1 MACFSYLIA
10 WLLPSWQASYSHVLH
25 ATFMER
31 MLSIFFWF
39 LSLIAC
45 ILLEIYMVPT
55 GVLTTVPVP
64 PPRPATRTCG
74 GPICMH
80 TPQNLLVP
88 TGTHAPLPSSRRS
101 PPAALARLMR
111 PLVPRYERAPSANQR
126 HTPRASPRAQQMDTA
141 ALPRKYFKGPALP
154 ARATLSAPTV
164 IMAARAP
171 SGELVLYAGFAQAF
185 CSITLQLQASC
196 MSPKLNARQVRRAW
210 SPWRGLLDRC
220 CAYKLRG
227 PCTAAGSAPRSCPR
241 ARRAAAA
248 AEAGLAGLEP
258 PRRRA
263 AVPCEHTP
271 TAFCKA
277 SLTAQPPCQACR

>member
-10 WLLPSWQASYSHVLH
+10 WLLPSWQASYSIFLH
-25 ATFMER
+25 APFMER

-45 ILLEIYMVPT
+45 VLLEIYMVPT
-55 GVLTTVPVP
+55 RVLTTVPVA

-126 HTPRASPRAQQMDTA
+126 HMPRASPRAQQMDTA
-141 ALPRKYFKGPALP
+141 ALPRKCIPNQHH
-154 ARATLSAPTV
+154 
-164 IMAARAP
+164 AA
-171 SGELVLYAGFAQAF
+171 
-185 CSITLQLQASC
+185 
-196 MSPKLNARQVRRAW
+196 
-210 SPWRGLLDRC
+210 
-220 CAYKLRG
+220 
-227 PCTAAGSAPRSCPR
+227 
-241 ARRAAAA
+241 
-248 AEAGLAGLEP
+248 
-258 PRRRA
+258 
-263 AVPCEHTP
+263 
-271 TAFCKA
+271 
-277 SLTAQPPCQACR
+277 TAQGRLALVCRERLQSPCFAGPVQGPWARGW